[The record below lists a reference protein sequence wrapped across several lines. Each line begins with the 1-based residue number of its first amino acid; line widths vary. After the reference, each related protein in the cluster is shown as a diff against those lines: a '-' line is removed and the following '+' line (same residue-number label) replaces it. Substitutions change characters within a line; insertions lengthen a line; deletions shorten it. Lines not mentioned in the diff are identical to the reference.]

1 MYFINRLLPFNTI
14 ILRFFKIG
22 VFILQFFSV
31 SISFFFFKYGYAT
44 VPILLIDICIASSG
58 WLLQM
63 NVLWTFI

>member
-44 VPILLIDICIASSG
+44 MPILLIDICIASSG

-63 NVLWTFI
+63 NVL